1 MPYLLQ
7 AMLQDKSVVTIQSE
21 LHEDTIERLQLKEL
35 DNKLFSANHLVQCV
49 NEGIESCMSDE
60 RYDFVSHIA
69 SAYHD
74 VRDEL
79 PESVVIFNTSDKL
92 LKLIKE

>member
-1 MPYLLQ
+1 MRYLLQ
-7 AMLQDKSVVTIQSE
+7 AMLQDKSFITIQSE
-21 LHEDTIERLQLKEL
+21 LHEDTIDRLKLKGL
-35 DNKLFSANHLVQCV
+35 DNKLFSTDDLVV
-49 NEGIESCMSDE
+49 LVDEGIESCMSDE

-69 SAYHD
+69 SAYHE

-79 PESVVIFNTSDKL
+79 PESVVIFNTRDKL